1 MMRSLIL
8 SISIILA
15 VAIQAT
21 WLPALHLP
29 GQVTPD
35 LVLIMV
41 VSIGLLRGPDRGLFF
56 GIISGLF
63 MDLLSG
69 HIIGVQALS
78 KMTLGFC
85 AGLMEKN
92 IFKDNVLIPAITVFV
107 ATLVFESFN
116 IIMYIA
122 FRAHYNFFSTFVST
136 ILPLAF
142 YNALCAPLIYH
153 GVLKM
158 ERWMVERA

>member
-1 MMRSLIL
+1 MRALIL
-8 SISIILA
+8 SIFTILA

-21 WLPALHLP
+21 WLHLP

-41 VSIGLLRGPDRGLFF
+41 VSLGLLRGPDQGLFY
-56 GIISGLF
+56 GILAGFF

-69 HIIGVQALS
+69 NIIGIQTLS
-78 KMTLGFC
+78 KMALGFSS
-85 AGLMEKN
+85 GFMEKN
-92 IFKDNVLIPAITVFV
+92 IFKDNVLIPAVTVFA
-107 ATLVFESFN
+107 ATIVFETFN

-122 FRAHYNFFSTFVST
+122 FNAHYNFFGTFLST
-136 ILPLAF
+136 ILPLAI
-142 YNALCAPLIYH
+142 YNALFTPLIYH
-153 GVLKM
+153 LILKM